1 MSTRTQSSR
10 SARSR
15 RTPRTRSC
23 SPQGDGWESGS
34 VYNPAAVVKDGQVVL
49 LYRAHAD
56 DIVSHVGLAT
66 SDDGIHFE
74 RHPEPVLS
82 PSEDYERHGCED
94 PRVTEIDGTYYLTYT
109 AYDGTNAQ
117 LCLATST
124 DLFTWEKHG
133 PLFPDF
139 NTFEPNAD
147 DVPTPWSKAGAH
159 PRPAGQRPL
168 ADVLR
173 RGLDLPRLV
182 RRPDPLGAVPAGRA
196 ADAADS
202 ARHLR

>member
-1 MSTRTQSSR
+1 MTTPIPTQSSR

-15 RTPRTRSC
+15 RTTGTRSS

-34 VYNPAAVVKDGQVVL
+34 VYNPAAIVKDGKVVL

-82 PSEDYERHGCED
+82 PTEPYEEFGGED

-109 AYDGTNAQ
+109 ALGPHVRPAVPGHLDRPVHLGRSTGRCSPTSTPSCRSGNGQDARGARRARS
-117 LCLATST
+117 CRSRSTAATSCT
-124 DLFTWEKHG
+124 
-133 PLFPDF
+133 
-139 NTFEPNAD
+139 
-147 DVPTPWSKAGAH
+147 
-159 PRPAGQRPL
+159 
-168 ADVLR
+168 
-173 RGLDLPRLV
+173 
-182 RRPDPLGAVPAGRA
+182 
-196 ADAADS
+196 S
-202 ARHLR
+202 ARARSTTPGPTT